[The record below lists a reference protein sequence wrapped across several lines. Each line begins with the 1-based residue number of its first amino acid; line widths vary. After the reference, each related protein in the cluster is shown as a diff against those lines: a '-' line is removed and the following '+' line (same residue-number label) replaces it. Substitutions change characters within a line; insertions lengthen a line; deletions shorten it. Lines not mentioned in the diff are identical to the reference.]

1 MAALLLIPYR
11 GEDQTSARLYS
22 CVGEVGCWLSVAHP
36 HQLGLA
42 GVRLDGQMVGS
53 EDCDL

>member
-11 GEDQTSARLYS
+11 GEDQTSGGLYS
-22 CVGEVGCWLSVAHP
+22 CVGEVGCWLSVVHP